1 MQDQLKISQLIFIFS
16 ILAICFAFFLQY
28 FLGHQP
34 CKLCIYQRIPYY
46 IVVFV
51 SVLYLIFKKYF
62 KIYYSLLIFLLLSE
76 FFISNYHTLS
86 TFGILN
92 YSGCES
98 ATLPKDIT
106 KLKDALM
113 SDSLVVNCSNA
124 NLKFFSVPLSVYN
137 SLFSFVFLLLITIN
151 EFKKKN

>member
-46 IVVFV
+46 IIVFV

-98 ATLPKDIT
+98 ATLPIDIT

>member
-46 IVVFV
+46 IVVLV
-51 SVLYLIFKKYF
+51 SVLYLVFKKYF

-124 NLKFFSVPLSVYN
+124 NLKFIGVPLSVYN

>member
-46 IVVFV
+46 IVVLV

-124 NLKFFSVPLSVYN
+124 NLKFFGVPLSVYN

>member
-46 IVVFV
+46 IVVLV
-51 SVLYLIFKKYF
+51 SVLYLFFKKYF

-124 NLKFFSVPLSVYN
+124 NLKFFGVPLSVYN